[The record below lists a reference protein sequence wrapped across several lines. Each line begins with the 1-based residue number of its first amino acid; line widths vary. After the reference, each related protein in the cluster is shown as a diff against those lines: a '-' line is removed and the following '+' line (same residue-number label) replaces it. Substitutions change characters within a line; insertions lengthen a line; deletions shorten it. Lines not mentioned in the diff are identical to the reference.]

1 MEIIQVMSMVHN
13 LSEESKALLQNLMTQ
28 RSYPKGHH
36 LLNLWQVPQHF
47 YFIAK
52 GAGRVYY
59 MKDGH
64 DVSDYLALDMNFV
77 GAVPALFTGEP
88 SHKAVE
94 LLEDSVV
101 QSFVYKEFEKLCN
114 ENLEIG
120 TLGRKM
126 AVLAV
131 LQGQKRIEDLRFLS
145 AAERYNELLDKYPGI
160 TNRIS
165 LKHLASYLGT
175 TQVSLSRI
183 RGGKQ

>member
-1 MEIIQVMSMVHN
+1 MEIIQVMSMIHS

-28 RSYPKGHH
+28 RTYPKGHH

-47 YFIAK
+47 NFIVK

-59 MKDGH
+59 MRDGH
-64 DVSDYLALDMNFV
+64 DVSDYFALDMNFV

-88 SHKAVE
+88 SHKAIE
-94 LLEDSVV
+94 LLEDSIV
-101 QSFVYKEFEKLCN
+101 QSFVHKDFEKLCE

-131 LQGQKRIEDLRFLS
+131 VQGQKRIEDLRFLS
-145 AAERYNELLDKYPGI
+145 AAERYKELLDKYPGI

>member
-1 MEIIQVMSMVHN
+1 MEIVNAMCAIHQLSDGSREILRSLMSEHP
-13 LSEESKALLQNLMTQ
+13 
-28 RSYPKGHH
+28 YPKGHH
-36 LLNLWQVPQHF
+36 LVTLWQTPAHF
-47 YFIAK
+47 NFIVK

-59 MKDGH
+59 LRDGQ
-64 DVSDYLALDMNFV
+64 DISDYLALDMSFV

-94 LLEDSVV
+94 LLEDSIV
-101 QSFVYKEFEKLCN
+101 QSFVYKDFENLCD

-120 TLGRKM
+120 TLGRKL
-126 AVLAV
+126 AIAAV

-145 AAERYNELLDKYPGI
+145 AAERYHELLNEYPGI

>member
-1 MEIIQVMSMVHN
+1 MEIVKAMSMVHN
-13 LSEESKALLQNLMTQ
+13 LSNTSIELLEKMMTE
-28 RSYPKGHH
+28 RCYPKGHH
-36 LLNLWQVPQHF
+36 LINLWQVPQNF
-47 YFIAK
+47 NFIVK

-59 MKDGH
+59 LRNGH
-64 DVSDYLALDMNFV
+64 DISDFLALDMSFV
-77 GAVPALFTGEP
+77 GALPALFTGEP

-94 LLEDSVV
+94 LLEDSKV
-101 QSFVYKEFEKLCN
+101 QSFVYKDFEKLCD

-145 AAERYNELLDKYPGI
+145 AAERYNELLKKYPGI
-160 TNRIS
+160 TNRVS

>member
-1 MEIIQVMSMVHN
+1 MEIVNAMCAIHQLSDGSREVLGSMMSVH
-13 LSEESKALLQNLMTQ
+13 
-28 RSYPKGHH
+28 SYPKGHH
-36 LLNLWQVPQHF
+36 LVNLWQTPVHLN
-47 YFIAK
+47 FIVK

-59 MKDGH
+59 LRDGQ
-64 DVSDYLALDMNFV
+64 DISDYLALDMSFV

-101 QSFVYKEFEKLCN
+101 QSIVYQDFEKLCN

-120 TLGRKM
+120 TLGRKL
-126 AVLAV
+126 AVAAV
-131 LQGQKRIEDLRFLS
+131 LQGQQRIEDLRFLS
-145 AAERYNELLDKYPGI
+145 AAERYHELLKKYPGI